1 MRVLAAGVVGGLDG
15 CLEVEDLQSVADND
29 VIQMVEAIE
38 ADSGRG
44 SGLPFQGI
52 GLGAEFAG
60 HLEQQL
66 LHVVIGKLVDH
77 LQQAQGSRA

>member
-1 MRVLAAGVVGGLDG
+1 MLAAGVVGDLDG

-29 VIQMVEAIE
+29 VIQMVEAVE
-38 ADSGRG
+38 AESGHG

-52 GLGAEFAG
+52 GLCVEFTG
-60 HLEQQL
+60 HLEQPL
-66 LHVVIGKLVDH
+66 LHVVIGKLVGH